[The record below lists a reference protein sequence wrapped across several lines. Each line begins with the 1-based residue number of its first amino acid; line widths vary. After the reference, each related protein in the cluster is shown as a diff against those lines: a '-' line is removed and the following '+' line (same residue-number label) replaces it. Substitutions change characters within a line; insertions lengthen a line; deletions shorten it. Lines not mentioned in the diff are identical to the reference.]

1 MDNATIE
8 TALEAI
14 LDPESQCAEELWEL
28 AGEIEELEEEREGSG
43 APLRAQALERDL
55 SIAELRY
62 EVEMLAEEIERT
74 PDLERIE
81 ELCERE
87 SPLLL
92 RACDLSQPLT
102 LGELGDEETPEE
114 LSEEAFNSLMDQR
127 AEELAE
133 LLGEEGFSGI
143 EVEMKAGCDRIYL
156 TRRGWRWFRVEDRA
170 GVWVALGMA
179 F

>member
-1 MDNATIE
+1 MDNVTIE
-8 TALEAI
+8 TAFEAI
-14 LDPESQCAEELWEL
+14 ADREDQCAEELWAL
-28 AGEIEELEEEREGSG
+28 AEEIEELEEELAGSG

-81 ELCERE
+81 ELAELE

-92 RACDLSQPLT
+92 RACDLSQPLK

-114 LSEEAFNSLMDQR
+114 LSEEAFDSLMDQR
-127 AEELAE
+127 AEELCE
-133 LLGEEGFSGI
+133 LLGEKGFSGI
-143 EVEMKAGCDRIYL
+143 EVELKDGLVTVTVTDQASGAS
-156 TRRGWRWFRVEDRA
+156 FRELFTKCSMR
-170 GVWVALGMA
+170 
-179 F
+179 

>member
-1 MDNATIE
+1 MSNATIE
-8 TALEAI
+8 AGLEAI
-14 LDPESQCAEELWEL
+14 ADPENQCAEELWEL

-43 APLRAQALERDL
+43 APLRAQAL

-81 ELCERE
+81 ELCDRE

-170 GVWVALGMA
+170 GVWVALGMD

>member
-1 MDNATIE
+1 MNNATIK
-8 TALEAI
+8 AAFEAI
-14 LDPESQCAEELWEL
+14 ADPESQCAEDLWEL
-28 AGEIEELEEEREGSG
+28 AGEIEELEEDLSG
-43 APLRAQALERDL
+43 A
-55 SIAELRY
+55 AELRY
-62 EVEMLAEEIERT
+62 KIEMLAEEIERT

-81 ELCERE
+81 ELAEEE

-92 RACDLSQPLT
+92 RACDRSQPLT

-114 LSEEAFNSLMDQR
+114 LSEEAFDSLMKQR

-156 TRRGWRWFRVEDRA
+156 TQRGWRWYRVEDRA
-170 GVWVALGMA
+170 GVWVAWGMN